1 MASPRI
7 PAATANLML
16 DAGIGSLANSGKLRI
31 YNGPQPLSGGGGIGA
46 AVLLAEFSMNTDAF
60 PPAAGGVITAN
71 PITAAVGLADGNATW
86 YRLLKNDGTT
96 TLIDGSVGLE
106 VDNPDV
112 IIDDVAIAIGEAVAV
127 VSFSIT
133 MPLA

>member
-16 DAGIGSLANSGKLRI
+16 DAGIGSLANSGYLRI
-31 YNGPQPLSGGGGIGA
+31 YSGAQPLSGGGAIGA
-46 AVLLAEFSMNTDAF
+46 SVLLAQFTMNADAF
-60 PPAAGGVITAN
+60 PPAGGGVIVAN
-71 PITAAVGLADGNATW
+71 AITAAVGLADGNATW

-96 TLIDGSVGLE
+96 TLIDGSVGLS
-106 VDNPDV
+106 VDTPDV
-112 IIDDVAIAIGEAVAV
+112 IIDDVAIETGEAVAV
-127 VSFSIT
+127 VSFQIT